1 MTLGE
6 KIKFYRKQQ
15 KITQKQLAE
24 QCSLAEIT
32 IRQYEAGKYI
42 PKIGNLQKIAS
53 AFNIPLSELLEV
65 NGEYDW
71 EKIAYDFPDSS
82 VLQFQNQIVVPTSP
96 DEENSYRQN
105 INYLTKV
112 LNLDGLIAANAYISK
127 LAKQKQYIKSKEPPT
142 AE

>member
-24 QCSLAEIT
+24 QCNLAEIT

-53 AFNIPLSELLEV
+53 VFNIPLSELLDV

-71 EKIAYDFPDSS
+71 DKIAYDFPDSS
-82 VLQFQNQIVVPTSP
+82 VLQFGNQILVPACP

-105 INYLTKV
+105 INYLIQA
-112 LNLDGLIAANAYISK
+112 LNLDGLIAVNAYVSN
-127 LAKQKQYIKSKEPPT
+127 LSKQKQYIKDKKPPT